1 MTKTQQNYF
10 YKTQTLKLNMKQNIQ
25 INSSL
30 KY

>member
-10 YKTQTLKLNMKQNIQ
+10 YKTKTLKLTWKQNIQ
-25 INSSL
+25 INSNL